1 MFLQDEGQQL
11 QQIEGVLAGWLGR
24 VLYKS
29 SDLIWPARQTIFNV
43 KQTHH

>member
-24 VLYKS
+24 VYNS